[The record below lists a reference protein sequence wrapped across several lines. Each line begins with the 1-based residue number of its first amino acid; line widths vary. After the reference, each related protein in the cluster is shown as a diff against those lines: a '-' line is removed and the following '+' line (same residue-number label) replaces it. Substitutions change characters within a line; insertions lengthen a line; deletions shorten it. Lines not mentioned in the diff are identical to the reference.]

1 MLENEDQADEARNEI
16 LNECINPEEQDA
28 TNLKLLQESLKLQ
41 KIINKLQ
48 ELQYDTQSTQK
59 FEGK

>member
-16 LNECINPEEQDA
+16 LNEYINPEEQDA